1 MSNHSK
7 GLVLSNGMS
16 GEIRVELATSD
27 PCDETLKLKPRTLYA
42 YMEGQSCGD
51 YSDFVILCEKE
62 PGAKGDRGQMW
73 LVPIKKMKAL
83 IALTEAA
90 IAMGE
95 IGFEESG
102 ANHE

>member
-1 MSNHSK
+1 MSELKK
-7 GLVLSNGMS
+7 GQVLSNGMS

-27 PCDETLKLKPRTLYA
+27 PCDETLKPRTLYA
-42 YMEGQSCGD
+42 YMDGPSCGD
-51 YSDFVILCEKE
+51 YSEYVILCEKA
-62 PGAKGDRGQMW
+62 PGEKGDRGQMW

-90 IAMGE
+90 IAMGD

>member
-1 MSNHSK
+1 MSELKK
-7 GLVLSNGMS
+7 GQVLSNGMS

-27 PCDETLKLKPRTLYA
+27 PCDKTLKPRTLYA
-42 YMEGQSCGD
+42 YMDGPSCGD
-51 YSDFVILCEKE
+51 YTDYVILCEKE
-62 PGAKGDRGQMW
+62 PGEKGDRGQMW

-102 ANHE
+102 ANDE